1 MFDFL
6 EFTLGARSSLAA
18 EDVAGAIGVVSIEVL
33 ARAEDQ
39 LGMPSDLRAVL
50 RSMMRIWSRQV
61 SASATPDPRR
71 IVTSLAAVC
80 RETGLG
86 KREANER
93 LEALQSFLPLQR
105 DKSGA
110 NVSIDLAVLL
120 PVHDPMLT
128 QLVTAEWAR
137 RHVEAHRQACQAMLI
152 EIEEAVDRA
161 SEGGDLDAFS
171 SDLGRDLAEWQNTHG
186 GFLLDGSSDLSRGL
200 ADCFSAYWAMRP
212 LHERALVL
220 TGDGASELDADRF
233 CGQTRPHRLHGLALQ
248 ALLSESEA
256 REFADMVEA
265 RRKSKVH

>member
-1 MFDFL
+1 M
-6 EFTLGARSSLAA
+6 
-18 EDVAGAIGVVSIEVL
+18 
-33 ARAEDQ
+33 
-39 LGMPSDLRAVL
+39 
-50 RSMMRIWSRQV
+50 
-61 SASATPDPRR
+61 
-71 IVTSLAAVC
+71 C

-86 KREANER
+86 KREVNER

-137 RHVEAHRQACQAMLI
+137 RHVEAHRQACRAMLI

-256 REFADMVEA
+256 GEFADIVQA